1 MFIGHERGDCSVVP
15 HVSLCSGYEG
25 IGLGL
30 RRCIPNLRAVA
41 YCEREAFAVANLVAK
56 MESGHLDAAPIFAD
70 VGDFPWGRFSRI
82 MAGGILSFGWPC
94 QPVSTAGKRKGT
106 EDERWLFDII
116 ADGISIMRPGIL
128 FAENVEGL
136 LSARM
141 PDGSSVFGHCVER
154 LERLHYRVA
163 AGLFSAEEC
172 GASHRRKRVFILAYR
187 IGAGLEGLPW
197 IVDVRGGGKKS
208 GGSAGQKGVCGGVWP
223 SGPGADR
230 AVWEPPRVVV
240 PSEPALVR
248 DLDGASGGLDYAQLS
263 VAYDNR
269 TDELRLLGNG
279 VVPQTA
285 ELAFR
290 ELIKELL

>member
-15 HVSLCSGYEG
+15 YVSLCSGYEG

-41 YCEREAFAVANLVAK
+41 YCEREAFAIANLVAK
-56 MESGHLDAAPIFAD
+56 MENGFLDSAPVFAD

-82 MAGGILSFGWPC
+82 MAGGVLSFGWPC
-94 QPVSTAGKRKGT
+94 QPVSTAGKRKAT

-116 ADGISIMRPGIL
+116 ADGIGLMRPGIL

-141 PDGSSVFGHCVER
+141 PDGSSVFGHCIER

-172 GASHRRKRVFILAYR
+172 GASHRRKRVFILAHR

-197 IVDVRGGGKKS
+197 IVDVCGDGSES
-208 GGSAGQKGVCGGVWP
+208 GGSVGQKGLCGGVWP
-223 SGPGADR
+223 SGPGGDR

-240 PSEPALVR
+240 SPEFQVVR
-248 DLDGASGGLDYAQLS
+248 NSDGNSGGLDYAKLC
-263 VAYDNR
+263 VACDNR